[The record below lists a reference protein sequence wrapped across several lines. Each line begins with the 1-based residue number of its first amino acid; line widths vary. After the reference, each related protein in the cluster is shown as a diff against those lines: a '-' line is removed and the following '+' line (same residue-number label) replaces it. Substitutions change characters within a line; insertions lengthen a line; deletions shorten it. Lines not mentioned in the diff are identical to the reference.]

1 MSASKV
7 AIKRLQKEYKAHQ
20 ADPPPFVWA
29 KPNEANLLEWHYIF
43 RGPPETPY
51 DGGEYWGT
59 IVFPKDYPFAPPAL
73 RMMTPSGR
81 FEPNKS
87 ICTSMSEYHPGSWN
101 VAWSVDT
108 ILVGLLSFML
118 SDEIT
123 TGAVKHSD
131 SERKSLA
138 TKSHAWNAAQPKFR
152 TLFPEYAG
160 ERMKDLPNMSGKAP
174 EPAGPQREGK
184 APPGQWARHR
194 KMSGTWL
201 LDGPTASGS
210 SSSPPDEVYSLS
222 LCLRRY
228 VPSR

>member
-20 ADPPPFVWA
+20 ADPPPYVWA

-51 DGGEYWGT
+51 EGGEYWGT
-59 IVFPKDYPFAPPAL
+59 VVFPKDYPFAPPAL

-123 TGAVKHSD
+123 TGAVKQSD
-131 SERKSLA
+131 SERKALA
-138 TKSHAWNAAQPKFR
+138 RQSHAWNAAQPKFKS
-152 TLFPEYAG
+152 LFPDYAG
-160 ERMKDLPNMSGKAP
+160 EVMKDLPKMSGKAP
-174 EPAGPQREGK
+174 APAGPQGEGR
-184 APPGQWARHR
+184 PP
-194 KMSGTWL
+194 S
-201 LDGPTASGS
+201 TASS
-210 SSSPPDEVYSLS
+210 S
-222 LCLRRY
+222 
-228 VPSR
+228 